1 MSNKKLTA
9 EEIIERLKDAFEDT
23 EDGISNYAFGWFRTS
38 KYFDSELY
46 EDLSYKEK
54 EDKAMELL
62 GLGPIE
68 EMEQVGGEGQG
79 DLWYVVYHFVDHGV
93 YIKTRGS
100 YSSYNGTDFYEGW
113 GSEVK
118 PTLKTITVF
127 E

>member
-23 EDGISNYAFGWFRTS
+23 EDGISNYAFGWFRAS